1 MISRI
6 YVRCLTCS
14 GQITVRVQIGHE
26 STQPVT
32 FPCPHCES
40 ELRMRLLLSD
50 PPNVGISW
58 EENCEEG
65 DAEGPIVNIGA
76 GFAISKDKLHQEM
89 YFPSFETLPML
100 RKQIAAV
107 EAMLEDADANTDG
120 PSMLDA
126 SISMGIVPYVQD
138 SWKLVQKAWRLHRTG
153 RASLRDEQIEKFWAG
168 AEHSDRSIEGVLMS
182 FFASFHAPRED
193 IVVPPLLGVLDDAFK
208 KNPTELRRLADD
220 LSGRWINDRIDA
232 YVELLQEYFKGYGE
246 FSQTLIYA
254 KNDEP
259 LGADRHASSSDF
271 DATRMFYGN
280 AFELLG
286 SHLDFVAALF
296 NIVEG
301 RAYDQ
306 LSLITLANYRTI
318 NKANRT
324 TCFSGNAELSKLVRE
339 YDSAIRNASHHR
351 WFKRDARRENIEY
364 RSGGTGALRTMTY
377 ADYLYRCN
385 KLMLQIM
392 ALACVDLTLL
402 RRCRK
407 AL

>member
-14 GQITVRVQIGHE
+14 GLITARVQVGHE
-26 STQPVT
+26 SLQPVT
-32 FPCPHCES
+32 FSCPHCES
-40 ELRMRLLLSD
+40 ELRFKLLLD
-50 PPNVGISW
+50 NPPNVGISW

-65 DAEGPIVNIGA
+65 DGEGQIVNIGA
-76 GFAISKDKLHQEM
+76 GFAIAKDKVNQDL

-107 EAMLEDADANTDG
+107 QEMLKDTKEDG
-120 PSMLDA
+120 PYVIDA
-126 SISMGIVPYVQD
+126 PVHMGIVPYVLE
-138 SWKLVQKAWRLHRTG
+138 SWKLVQKAWRLHKTG
-153 RASLRDEQIEKFWAG
+153 RADLRDEQIDKFWG
-168 AEHSDRSIEGVLMS
+168 GTKQPDQSIELMMMS

-193 IVVPPLLGVLDDAFK
+193 VVIPPLLAVLDEAFQ
-208 KNPTELRRLADD
+208 KNPIELRRLADD
-220 LSGRWINDRIDA
+220 LSGRWISDRIDA
-232 YVELLQEYFKGYGE
+232 YIELLQEYFKGYGE

-254 KNDEP
+254 KMDEP
-259 LGADRHASSSDF
+259 LEADRYASSTDF

-296 NIVEG
+296 NVVDG

-306 LSLITLANYRTI
+306 LSQITLANYRTI

-324 TCFSGNAELSKLVRE
+324 ACFAGNPVLSKLVAE

-351 WFKRDARRENIEY
+351 WFKLDTRRENIAY
-364 RSGGTGALRTMTY
+364 RSGGTGALRTMSY

-392 ALACVDLTLL
+392 ALACIDLTLL

-407 AL
+407 TL

>member
-14 GQITVRVQIGHE
+14 GAITARVQIGHE
-26 STQPVT
+26 SSQPVT

-40 ELRMRLLLSD
+40 ELRLRLLLD
-50 PPNVGISW
+50 NPPNVGISW

-65 DAEGPIVNIGA
+65 DTEGPIVNIGA
-76 GFAISKDKLHQEM
+76 GFAIAKDKVHQDM

-100 RKQIAAV
+100 HKQMAAV
-107 EAMLEDADANTDG
+107 ESKLEDVDADG
-120 PSMLDA
+120 PYVLDA
-126 SISMGIVPYVQD
+126 PVDMGIVPYVQD
-138 SWKLVQKAWRLHRTG
+138 SWKLVQKAWRLHKTG
-153 RASLRDEQIEKFWAG
+153 RADLRDEQIEKFWAG
-168 AEHSDRSIEGVLMS
+168 AEHSDRSLEGVLMS

-193 IVVPPLLGVLDDAFK
+193 IAIPPLLGVLDDAFK
-208 KNPTELRRLADD
+208 KNPGELRRLADD
-220 LSGRWINDRIDA
+220 LSGRWITDRIDA

-246 FSQTLIYA
+246 FSQTLVYA
-254 KNDEP
+254 KMGEP
-259 LGADRHASSSDF
+259 LGADRHASSTDF

-306 LSLITLANYRTI
+306 LSQITLANYRAI

-324 TCFSGNAELSKLVRE
+324 TCFAGNPELSKLVGE

-351 WFKRDARRENIEY
+351 WFKLDARRENIAY
-364 RSGGTGALRTMTY
+364 RSGGTGALRSMSY

-392 ALACVDLTLL
+392 ALACIDLTLL